1 MDIGNQRKTNVENQ
15 NKLITKFTYQNNNII
30 SPLEIS
36 LKIHCYVLL
45 LIADTIL
52 LEKTNRRKKS
62 ESHRSTVQFSPV
74 ALWSRNEVG

>member
-15 NKLITKFTYQNNNII
+15 NKLITKFAYQNNNII

-36 LKIHCYVLL
+36 LKIYCYVLL

-62 ESHRSTVQFSPV
+62 ESHRSTV
-74 ALWSRNEVG
+74 

>member
-45 LIADTIL
+45 LIADTVL
-52 LEKTNRRKKS
+52 LEKTETEEKNLNHTEAPYS
-62 ESHRSTVQFSPV
+62 F
-74 ALWSRNEVG
+74 LL

>member
-15 NKLITKFTYQNNNII
+15 NKLITKFAYQNNNII

-62 ESHRSTVQFSPV
+62 ESHRSTV
-74 ALWSRNEVG
+74 

>member
-15 NKLITKFTYQNNNII
+15 NKLITKFAYQNNNII

-52 LEKTNRRKKS
+52 LEKTNRRKIS
-62 ESHRSTVQFSPV
+62 ESHRSTV
-74 ALWSRNEVG
+74 

>member
-62 ESHRSTVQFSPV
+62 ESHRSTV
-74 ALWSRNEVG
+74 

>member
-15 NKLITKFTYQNNNII
+15 NKLITKFAYQNNNII

-45 LIADTIL
+45 LIADTVL
-52 LEKTNRRKKS
+52 LEKTETEEKNLNHTEAPYS
-62 ESHRSTVQFSPV
+62 F
-74 ALWSRNEVG
+74 LL